1 MKTQLIQ
8 LVNHDDLISIR
19 DRMVW
24 AKTPRILLM
33 WPKRGRVDIRP
44 LDLALLKRHA
54 ESLGAELGLVTRNFG
69 IRSAARRLGISVFFK
84 SSDAQKKQWMEKK
97 SVHPVRRFPR
107 VDLRAVRK
115 NLPSIELFSLVNQPV
130 RRVIVFGVGVLAVLL
145 ILLVF
150 IPSAEIQITPPETIQ
165 ALTISVNSVPDIQD
179 VQISGTV
186 PQREL
191 ILTEEGEASALA
203 TGSLF
208 LMDGVAQGEVQL
220 TNLTNK
226 AISVPAGTGLL
237 SKLNPSASF
246 ITSEQVE
253 VPAGKGK
260 TAMVLIT
267 ALTPGPDG
275 NIPAGAVN
283 ILEGSQG
290 LVLSATNPLPISG
303 GSKSMALIAT
313 DQDRESLKRR
323 LLADLQRNA
332 LVDFSNKITQ
342 NDLLFPSTL
351 RRLRILEEVF
361 APPAGDIGEKV
372 NLHLRVEY
380 RVAYSSYADLYHL
393 AKLILNSSI
402 PVGFVASSGE
412 IEIEPV
418 SSFSEGQDIVRW
430 QMQMRRKITLILD
443 QGQVI
448 SLVQGKTRVSADNLL
463 MKTYNL
469 KQSPQIDIRP
479 GWWPWLPF
487 LPIQINIRG

>member
-69 IRSAARRLGISVFFK
+69 IRSAARRLGISFFSK

-97 SVHPVRRFPR
+97 SVHPVRRFPK
-107 VDLRAVRK
+107 VDLRVVRK
-115 NLPSIELFSLVNQPV
+115 NLPKIELFSLVNQPV

-150 IPSAEIQITPPETIQ
+150 IPSADIQITPPETIQ

-191 ILTEEGEASALA
+191 ILTEEGEASALS

-208 LMDGVAQGEVQL
+208 LMDGVAKGEVQL

-226 AISVPAGTGLL
+226 VINVPAGTGLL

-267 ALTPGPDG
+267 ALSPGPDG

-290 LVLSATNPLPISG
+290 LVLSATNLLPISG
-303 GSKSMALIAT
+303 GSKSMELVAT
-313 DQDRESLKRR
+313 EQDRESLKRR

-332 LVDFSNKITQ
+332 LVDFSNQITQ
-342 NDLLFPSTL
+342 NDLLFPNTL
-351 RRLRILEEVF
+351 RRVRILEEVF
-361 APPAGDIGEKV
+361 TPPAGDIGEKV
-372 NLHLRVEY
+372 NVHLRVEY

-393 AKLILNSSI
+393 AELLFNASMPI
-402 PVGFVASSGE
+402 GFVASAGK

-430 QMQMRRKITLILD
+430 QMQMRRKIRLVLD

-448 SLVQGKTRVSADNLL
+448 SLVQGKTRKSANDLL

-469 KQSPQIDIRP
+469 KQSPQIEIKP

-487 LPIQINIRG
+487 LPIQINVRG